1 MLIVE
6 AQELSNRIKIIL
18 NRAEDRTPESKEYID
33 GMREIVNQILR
44 VIDESN
50 RVTERQSTALK
61 NLLQSLSRYIH

>member
-1 MLIVE
+1 MLVVE